1 MSNFLMLAPCMFG
14 VEGILADELKR
25 LDIKNISPENGRVF
39 FEGDENTLATANIFS
54 RTAERVLLVTGRFNA
69 ISFEDLFQAVKKIN
83 WEDYIGKDDA
93 FPVTGYSIN
102 SALHSIPDCQAI
114 IKKAIVER
122 LKQCYKIDWFK
133 ETGPVHKIRFSIQK
147 DNVVIAI
154 DTSGE
159 GLHKRGYRA
168 HSLEAPIKETLAAAM
183 CYQARIFPDTV
194 LYDPFCGSGTI
205 LVEAAL
211 IAKNIAPGLKR
222 NFAAERFGDIYKKT
236 FVSARANALNLIKPN
251 VEFRGIG
258 SDIEKDAVKLT
269 LENAKK
275 AGVGDLITASVKDI
289 ADFNIAE
296 DRAIVITNPPYGE
309 RLLEIKEAEELY
321 KTMGKVMPMERGKK
335 YFVICPNDDFES
347 RFGRPADKRRK
358 LYNGMIKCQLY
369 SYFKTN
375 FAEKE

>member
-1 MSNFLMLAPCMFG
+1 MSEFLMLAPCMLG

-25 LDIKNISPENGRVF
+25 LDIKNVVCENGRVF
-39 FEGDENTLATANIFS
+39 FEGDENTLATANMFS
-54 RTAERVLLVTGRFNA
+54 RTAERILIVADRFNA

-83 WEDYIGKDDA
+83 WEFFLGKDDA

-122 LKQCYKIDWFK
+122 LKQSYRVDWFK

-154 DTSGE
+154 DSSGE

-211 IAKNIAPGLKR
+211 IAKNIPPGLKR
-222 NFAAERFGDIYKKT
+222 NFAAERFGESYKKA
-236 FVSARANALNLIKPN
+236 FADARVKALDSIKQN
-251 VEFRGIG
+251 IDFRGIG
-258 SDIEKDAVKLT
+258 TDIDKNAVDLT
-269 LENAKK
+269 LQNAKK
-275 AGVGDLITASVKDI
+275 AGVGELITASVRDI
-289 ADFNIAE
+289 ADFKIVE
-296 DRAIVITNPPYGE
+296 ERAVVITNPPYGE
-309 RLLEIKEAEELY
+309 RLLEIKQAEELY
-321 KTMGKVMPMERGKK
+321 KTMGRVMPKEVGKK
-335 YFVICPNDDFES
+335 YFIICPNDDFES

-369 SYFKTN
+369 SYFKSN
-375 FAEKE
+375 FKE